1 GLKKVKYL
9 IVAIDYFTKWM
20 EAKAVSTIIGAN
32 GDTHHRVEADTQVF
46 DTGGDALVS
55 HVTEPKDTDFCVD
68 EPRYTE
74 HEEDGYIGSD
84 RSDENLVNDY
94 YYDTQAQVNLL
105 LHTPK
110 KNGMSS
116 YNESWSS
123 EQRVF
128 KDPKVCKTAIE
139 QFPIPTE
146 VRQIETLSQEALTS
160 RYARQ
165 TLSFKQQSD
174 DLRQQTGFAVR
185 ANEEIARLTSKIG
198 ALQSKYQEAD
208 KRLWYRDKKHRKF
221 KSNRATKEVIAAE
234 KEKVDEELVK
244 AKSQLEL

>member
-1 GLKKVKYL
+1 DTTPYL
-9 IVAIDYFTKWM
+9 TSY
-20 EAKAVSTIIGAN
+20 
-32 GDTHHRVEADTQVF
+32 GDTAPYPEETLLLTSYADTTPSSLPLDLSLEVL
-46 DTGGDALVS
+46 LVMS
-55 HVTEPKDTDFCVD
+55 SRERFFLLL
-68 EPRYTE
+68 
-74 HEEDGYIGSD
+74 
-84 RSDENLVNDY
+84 LVLIICHILMMK
-94 YYDTQAQVNLL
+94 AQVTLL

-146 VRQIETLSQEALTS
+146 VHRIETLSQEALTS

-174 DLRQQTGFAVR
+174 DMRQQTGFAVR

-198 ALQSKYQEAD
+198 ALQSK
-208 KRLWYRDKKHRKF
+208 
-221 KSNRATKEVIAAE
+221 ATKEVIAAE